1 MPVKFVRTAIAALV
15 RRLDAGRPARM
26 PRQFRM
32 QWNSGRLSRALK
44 IPEEQILGYFRDGA
58 HAPFLVG
65 GRLVQEHPGWGP
77 GAGPGRLVAPDG
89 GAWEVRCLTEG
100 GVSLAG
106 DTHRNPGGESGK
118 SSRPGGL
125 ILADIVNFPTVEI
138 FVLPAENLQRWRETG
153 QLPAAGKIG
162 RTTFRA
168 RLVRD
173 IRVDSPEFS

>member
-106 DTHRNPGGESGK
+106 DTHRNPGRGIRK
-118 SSRPGGL
+118 K
-125 ILADIVNFPTVEI
+125 
-138 FVLPAENLQRWRETG
+138 LPARRADPRRYREFSNRGNLC
-153 QLPAAGKIG
+153 AAG
-162 RTTFRA
+162 
-168 RLVRD
+168 
-173 IRVDSPEFS
+173 